1 MSTRVSGP
9 RIPSILSKTLAL
21 FCLLGLAGC
30 SGDAAPAAQT
40 AATRLTYP
48 QSKRV
53 DHVDD
58 YHGEKIADPYRWL
71 EQLDSPET
79 QAWIEAQNKVT
90 LPYLAKIPQRAR
102 YKERLT
108 QLWNY
113 ERFGMPVKRGDRYFY
128 TRNDGLQNQ
137 SVLYVADSLD
147 GAPRV
152 LLDPATL
159 LADGTAALAAWIP
172 SEDGKLIAY
181 GIQEAG
187 SDWEQWK
194 VREVA
199 TGKDSEEQLK
209 GVKWAAVAWAKDGSG
224 LYYSRYDG
232 GVNFFS
238 KLFFHKLGT
247 PQSEDRLIYENRDIK
262 EWTFIPE
269 VSEDGRYL
277 IIFIWKGSDGTNQL
291 YYKDLQKPESKAVE
305 LIEGFDAAYSFVGND
320 GGRFW
325 LQTDSGA
332 PMGRV
337 IEVDIARPERSNW
350 KTVIPQ
356 ASEAL
361 QTSVIGAAG
370 GPGVSLVG
378 DRFIASYLKDAS
390 SWIRTFDLTG
400 KPVGDVALPG
410 LGSAGGFH
418 GKRASTETFYTYLSF
433 VQPPTIY
440 RYDVRTGKSSVFKQP
455 QLKFNAADFETHRV
469 FVTSK
474 DGTRV
479 PMFVTHRKGMKL
491 DGSHPA
497 ILYGYGGFRISLTP
511 RFSAETVA
519 FLEQGGVYAQPSLRG
534 GFEYGEAWHQG
545 GMFERKQ
552 NVFDDFIASAEWLIA
567 NKYTQASKLAIRGG
581 SNGGLLV
588 GAVMT
593 QRPELFGAALPAV
606 GVLDML
612 RFQHFSINWTLA
624 AEYGSSDEP
633 GQFRYLRAYS
643 PLHNLKPGTK
653 YPPTLIT
660 AGDHDDRLP
669 PIHSYKFA
677 ATLQH
682 DQAGD
687 APVLIRIDTRTGHGS
702 GRPVAKE
709 IDLAA
714 DSLAFIHQS
723 LGMN

>member
-1 MSTRVSGP
+1 MNMKGSNSGS
-9 RIPSILSKTLAL
+9 SILSKILLPVLL
-21 FCLLGLAGC
+21 FSLTGC
-30 SGDAAPAAQT
+30 GSGAAPTAQT
-40 AATRLTYP
+40 AAAKLTYP

-53 DHVDD
+53 DQVDD
-58 YHGEKIADPYRWL
+58 YFGEKVADPYRWL

-79 QAWIEAQNKVT
+79 KAWIEAQNKVSF
-90 LPYLAKIPQRAR
+90 PYLEKIPQRAA

-113 ERFGMPVKRGDRYFY
+113 ERFGMPVKGGSRYFY

-152 LLDPATL
+152 LLDPVTL

-194 VREVA
+194 VRDVT
-199 TGKDSEEQLK
+199 TGKDSEDQLK

-232 GVNFFS
+232 GVNFYS

-247 PQSEDRLIYENRDIK
+247 PQSEDKLIYENRDIK

-269 VSEDGRYL
+269 LSEDGRYL

-291 YYKDLQKPESKAVE
+291 YYKDLRKPDAKVVE
-305 LIEGFDAAYSFVGND
+305 LIKGFDAAYNFVGND

-325 LQTDSGA
+325 IRTDAGA

-337 IEVDIARPERSNW
+337 VAVDLAQPERAKWQN
-350 KTVIPQ
+350 VIPE

-361 QTSVIGAAG
+361 QS
-370 GPGVSLVG
+370 VSLVG
-378 DRFIASYLKDAS
+378 DRFFASYLKDAS
-390 SWIRTFDLTG
+390 SQIQAFDLQG
-400 KPVGDVALPG
+400 KALREVELPG
-410 LGSAGGFH
+410 LGSAGGFN
-418 GKRASTETFYTYLSF
+418 GKRADTETFYAFLSF
-433 VQPPTIY
+433 IQPPTIY
-440 RYDVRTGKSSVFKQP
+440 RYDVRSGESSVFKQP
-455 QLKFNAADFETHRV
+455 KLTFKADDFETQRV

-474 DGTRV
+474 DGTRL
-479 PMFVTHRKGMKL
+479 PMFVTHRRGMKL
-491 DGSHPA
+491 DGNNPT
-497 ILYGYGGFRISLTP
+497 IMYGYGAFRLSLTP
-511 RFSAETVA
+511 RFSPETIAV
-519 FLEQGGVYAQPSLRG
+519 LEQGGVYAQPSLRG
-534 GFEYGEAWHQG
+534 GFEYGEAWHQAA
-545 GMFERKQ
+545 MFERKQ
-552 NVFDDFIASAEWLIA
+552 NVFDDFIAAAEWLIA
-567 NKYTQASKLAIRGG
+567 NKYTQPSKLAIRGG

-588 GAVMT
+588 GAVLT

-606 GVLDML
+606 GVMDML

-624 AEYGSSDEP
+624 AEYGSSDTAE
-633 GQFRYLRAYS
+633 GFKYLRAYS

-677 ATLQH
+677 ATMQH

-687 APVLIRIDTRTGHGS
+687 APVLIRIDTRTGHGM
-702 GRPVAKE
+702 GRPIAKE

-714 DSLAFIHQS
+714 DSLAFIHKS

>member
-1 MSTRVSGP
+1 MQTRRAVS
-9 RIPSILSKTLAL
+9 SAL
-21 FCLLGLAGC
+21 CAVYLLGLAACGN
-30 SGDAAPAAQT
+30 SAPPAQPAA
-40 AATRLTYP
+40 AKLTYP

-53 DHVDD
+53 DQVDD

-79 QAWIEAQNKVT
+79 KAWIEAQNKVT
-90 LPYLAKIPQRAR
+90 FAYLEKIPQRAA

-113 ERFGMPVKRGDRYFY
+113 ERFGMPVKGGSRYFY

-147 GAPRV
+147 GTPRV

-159 LADGTAALAAWIP
+159 LADGTAALAAWLP
-172 SEDGKLIAY
+172 SDDGKLIAY

-194 VREVA
+194 VRDVS
-199 TGKDSEEQLK
+199 TGTDSTEQLK

-247 PQSEDRLIYENRDIK
+247 PQSDDTLIYENRDIK

-277 IIFIWKGSDGTNQL
+277 IIFIWKGSDGTNQI
-291 YYKDLQKPESKAVE
+291 YYKDLQKPKAPVVE
-305 LIEGFDAAYSFVGND
+305 LIKGFDAAYNFVGND

-325 LQTDSGA
+325 FRTDGGA

-337 IEVDIARPERSNW
+337 VEVDTARPDRANW
-350 KTVIPQ
+350 KNVIPE

-361 QTSVIGAAG
+361 QNA
-370 GPGVSLVG
+370 SLVG
-378 DRFIASYLKDAS
+378 DRFFASYLKDAAS
-390 SWIRTFDLTG
+390 QIRVFDRSG
-400 KPVGDVALPG
+400 KSVQEVALPG
-410 LGSAGGFH
+410 LGSAGGFN
-418 GKRASTETFYTYLSF
+418 GRRADTETFYTYLSF

-440 RYDVRTGKSSVFKQP
+440 RYDVRSGASTVFRQP
-455 QLKFNAADFETHRV
+455 QLKFKADDFETQRV

-474 DGTRV
+474 DGTKL
-479 PMFVTHRKGMKL
+479 PMFVTHRRGMKL
-491 DGSHPA
+491 DGNNPT
-497 ILYGYGGFRISLTP
+497 IMYGYGAFRISLTP
-511 RFSAETVA
+511 RFSPETVA

-545 GMFERKQ
+545 AMFERKQ

-567 NKYTQASKLAIRGG
+567 NKYTQPAKLAIRGG

-606 GVLDML
+606 GVMDML
-612 RFQHFSINWTLA
+612 RFQRFSINWTLA
-624 AEYGSSDEP
+624 AEYGSSDNPE
-633 GQFRYLRAYS
+633 QFRYLRAYS
-643 PLHNLKPGTK
+643 PLHNLRPGTK

-687 APVLIRIDTRTGHGS
+687 APVLIRIDTRTGHGM
-702 GRPVAKE
+702 GRPVTKE

-714 DSLAFIHQS
+714 DSLAFIHRS

>member
-1 MSTRVSGP
+1 MVDRMNGMNRMKSMNRTISGS
-9 RIPSILSKTLAL
+9 RILYILSKFLVPIS
-21 FCLLGLAGC
+21 LLGLAGC
-30 SGDAAPAAQT
+30 SGDAAPT
-40 AATRLTYP
+40 AAAKLQYP
-48 QSKRV
+48 ESRRV
-53 DHVDD
+53 DQVDD
-58 YHGEKIADPYRWL
+58 YFGEKIADPYRWL
-71 EQLDSPET
+71 EQLDSPQT
-79 QAWIEAQNKVT
+79 RAWIEAQNKVT
-90 LPYLAKIPQRAR
+90 LPYLEKIPQRAK

-113 ERFGMPVKRGDRYFY
+113 ERFGMPVKGGDRYFY

-152 LLDPATL
+152 LLDPTTL

-194 VREVA
+194 VRDVA

-209 GVKWAAVAWAKDGSG
+209 GVKWAAVAWAKNGSG

-232 GVNFFS
+232 GVNFYS
-238 KLFFHKLGT
+238 KLFFHKLGA
-247 PQSEDRLIYENRDIK
+247 PQSDDELIYENRDIK

-269 VSEDGRYL
+269 LSQDGRYL
-277 IIFIWKGSDGTNQL
+277 IIVIWKGSDGTNQL
-291 YYKDLQKPESKAVE
+291 YYKDLQQPSAPVVE
-305 LIEGFDAAYSFVGND
+305 LIKGFDAAYNFVGND

-325 LQTDSGA
+325 IRTDAGA

-337 IEVDIARPERSNW
+337 VEVDTAHPDRVKW
-350 KTVIPQ
+350 KDVIPQ

-361 QTSVIGAAG
+361 QSA
-370 GPGVSLVG
+370 SLVG
-378 DRFIASYLKDAS
+378 DRFFASYLQDAS
-390 SWIRTFDLTG
+390 SQIRVFDLKG
-400 KPVGDVALPG
+400 APVREVKLPG
-410 LGSAGGFH
+410 LGSAGGFN
-418 GKRASTETFYTYLSF
+418 GKRTDTETFYTYLSF

-440 RYDVRTGKSSVFKQP
+440 RYDVRAGDSSVFKQP
-455 QLKFNAADFETHRV
+455 RLTFNAADFETERV

-491 DGSHPA
+491 DGDNPT
-497 ILYGYGGFRISLTP
+497 ILYGYGAFRISLTP
-511 RFSAETVA
+511 RFSPETVA

-534 GFEYGEAWHQG
+534 GFEYGEAWHQA

-552 NVFDDFIASAEWLIA
+552 NVFDDFIAAAEWLIA
-567 NKYTQASKLAIRGG
+567 NKYTQSSKLAIRGG

-588 GAVMT
+588 GAVLT

-606 GVLDML
+606 GVMDML
-612 RFQHFSINWTLA
+612 RFQRFSINWTLA
-624 AEYGSSDEP
+624 AEYGSSDQP
-633 GQFRYLRAYS
+633 DQFKYLRAYS

-677 ATLQH
+677 ATMQH

-687 APVLIRIDTRTGHGS
+687 APVLIRIDTRTGHGM
-702 GRPVAKE
+702 GRPVTKE

-714 DSLAFIHQS
+714 DSLAFIHHA

>member
-1 MSTRVSGP
+1 MNRMKGMKRMNRRVSASF
-9 RIPSILSKTLAL
+9 IPSILSKFLSPIL
-21 FCLLGLAGC
+21 LLGLAACG
-30 SGDAAPAAQT
+30 GNAAPTAQT
-40 AATRLTYP
+40 AAAKLTYP
-48 QSKRV
+48 ESKRV
-53 DHVDD
+53 DQVDD
-58 YHGEKIADPYRWL
+58 YHGEKVADPYRWL

-79 QAWIEAQNKVT
+79 KAWIEAQNKVT
-90 LPYLAKIPQRAR
+90 FAYLQKIPQRAA

-113 ERFGMPVKRGDRYFY
+113 ERFGMPVKGGARYFY

-194 VREVA
+194 VRDVT
-199 TGKDSEEQLK
+199 TGNDLSEQLK

-269 VSEDGRYL
+269 VSQDGRYL
-277 IIFIWKGSDGTNQL
+277 IIFIWKGSDGTNQI
-291 YYKDLQKPESKAVE
+291 YYKDLQKPDAPVVE
-305 LIEGFDAAYSFVGND
+305 LIKGFDAAYSFVGND
-320 GGRFW
+320 RGRFW
-325 LQTDSGA
+325 IRTEAGA
-332 PMGRV
+332 PLGRV
-337 IEVDIARPERSNW
+337 VEVDTAQPERSKW
-350 KTVIPQ
+350 KTVIPE
-356 ASEAL
+356 AGEAL
-361 QTSVIGAAG
+361 QD
-370 GPGVSLVG
+370 VSLVG
-378 DRFIASYLKDAS
+378 DRFFASYLKDAS
-390 SWIRTFDLTG
+390 SQIRVFDLKG
-400 KPVGDVALPG
+400 APVREVALPG
-410 LGSAGGFH
+410 LGSAGGFN
-418 GKRASTETFYTYLSF
+418 GQRADTETFYAFLSF
-433 VQPPTIY
+433 IQPPTIY
-440 RYDVRTGKSSVFKQP
+440 RYDVRSGASTVFKQP
-455 QLKFNAADFETHRV
+455 QLKFNAADFETRRV

-474 DGTRV
+474 DGTKV
-479 PMFVTHRKGMKL
+479 PMFVTHRRGMKL
-491 DGSHPA
+491 DGNNPT
-497 ILYGYGGFRISLTP
+497 IMYGYGAFRISLTP
-511 RFSAETVA
+511 RFSPETVA

-545 GMFERKQ
+545 GMFDRKQ

-567 NKYTQASKLAIRGG
+567 NKYTQPSKLAIRGG

-606 GVLDML
+606 GVMDML

-624 AEYGSSDEP
+624 AEYGSSDKP
-633 GQFRYLRAYS
+633 DQFRYLRAYS

-677 ATLQH
+677 ATIQH

-687 APVLIRIDTRTGHGS
+687 APVLIRIDTRTGHGM
-702 GRPVAKE
+702 GRPIAKE

-714 DSLAFIHQS
+714 DSLAFIHHS

>member
-1 MSTRVSGP
+1 MNRMKGMKRMNRRVSASF
-9 RIPSILSKTLAL
+9 IPSILSKFLSPIL
-21 FCLLGLAGC
+21 LLGLAACG
-30 SGDAAPAAQT
+30 GNAAPTAQT
-40 AATRLTYP
+40 AAAKLTYP
-48 QSKRV
+48 ESKRV
-53 DHVDD
+53 DQVDD
-58 YHGEKIADPYRWL
+58 YHGEKVADPYRWL

-79 QAWIEAQNKVT
+79 KAWIEAQNKVT
-90 LPYLAKIPQRAR
+90 FAYLQKIPQRAA

-113 ERFGMPVKRGDRYFY
+113 ERFGMPVKGGARYFY

-194 VREVA
+194 VRDVT
-199 TGKDSEEQLK
+199 TGNDLSEQLK

-269 VSEDGRYL
+269 VSQDGRYL
-277 IIFIWKGSDGTNQL
+277 IIFIWKGSDGTNQI
-291 YYKDLQKPESKAVE
+291 YYKDLQKPDAPVVE
-305 LIEGFDAAYSFVGND
+305 LIKGFDAAYSFVGND
-320 GGRFW
+320 RGRFW
-325 LQTDSGA
+325 IRTEAGA
-332 PMGRV
+332 PLGRV
-337 IEVDIARPERSNW
+337 VEVDTAQPERSKW
-350 KTVIPQ
+350 KTVIPE
-356 ASEAL
+356 AGEAL
-361 QTSVIGAAG
+361 QD
-370 GPGVSLVG
+370 VSLVG
-378 DRFIASYLKDAS
+378 DRFFASYLKDAS
-390 SWIRTFDLTG
+390 SQIRVFDLKG
-400 KPVGDVALPG
+400 APVREVALPG
-410 LGSAGGFH
+410 LGSAGGFN
-418 GKRASTETFYTYLSF
+418 GQRADTETFYAFLSF
-433 VQPPTIY
+433 IQPPTIY
-440 RYDVRTGKSSVFKQP
+440 RYDVRSGASTVFKQP
-455 QLKFNAADFETHRV
+455 QLKFNAADFETRRV

-474 DGTRV
+474 DGTKV
-479 PMFVTHRKGMKL
+479 PMFVTHRRGMKL
-491 DGSHPA
+491 DGNNPT
-497 ILYGYGGFRISLTP
+497 IMYGYGAFRISLTP
-511 RFSAETVA
+511 RFSPETVA

-545 GMFERKQ
+545 GMFDRKQ

-567 NKYTQASKLAIRGG
+567 NKYTQPSKLAIRGG

-606 GVLDML
+606 GVMDML

-624 AEYGSSDEP
+624 AEYGSSDKP
-633 GQFRYLRAYS
+633 DQFRYLRAYS

-677 ATLQH
+677 ATIQH

-687 APVLIRIDTRTGHGS
+687 APVLIRIDTRTGHGM
-702 GRPVAKE
+702 GRPIAKE

>member
-1 MSTRVSGP
+1 MKRMNRRVSASF
-9 RIPSILSKTLAL
+9 IPSILSKFLSPIL
-21 FCLLGLAGC
+21 LLGLAACG
-30 SGDAAPAAQT
+30 GNAAPTAQT
-40 AATRLTYP
+40 AAAKLTYP
-48 QSKRV
+48 ESKRV
-53 DHVDD
+53 DQVDD
-58 YHGEKIADPYRWL
+58 YHGEKVADPYRWL

-79 QAWIEAQNKVT
+79 KAWIEAQNKVT
-90 LPYLAKIPQRAR
+90 FAYLQKIPQRAA

-113 ERFGMPVKRGDRYFY
+113 ERFGMPVKGGARYFY

-194 VREVA
+194 VRDVT
-199 TGKDSEEQLK
+199 TGNDHSEQLK

-269 VSEDGRYL
+269 VSQDGRYL
-277 IIFIWKGSDGTNQL
+277 IIFIWKGSDGTNQI
-291 YYKDLQKPESKAVE
+291 YYKDLQKPDAPVVE
-305 LIEGFDAAYSFVGND
+305 LIKGFDAAYSFVGND
-320 GGRFW
+320 RGRFW
-325 LQTDSGA
+325 IRTEAGA
-332 PMGRV
+332 PLGRV
-337 IEVDIARPERSNW
+337 VEVDTAQPERSKW
-350 KTVIPQ
+350 ETVIPE
-356 ASEAL
+356 AGEAL
-361 QTSVIGAAG
+361 QD
-370 GPGVSLVG
+370 VSLVG
-378 DRFIASYLKDAS
+378 DRFFASYLKDAS
-390 SWIRTFDLTG
+390 SQIRVFDLKG
-400 KPVGDVALPG
+400 APVREVALPG
-410 LGSAGGFH
+410 LGSAGGFN
-418 GKRASTETFYTYLSF
+418 GQRADTETFYAFLSF
-433 VQPPTIY
+433 IQPPTIY
-440 RYDVRTGKSSVFKQP
+440 RYDVRSGASTVFKQP
-455 QLKFNAADFETHRV
+455 QLKFNAADFETRRV

-474 DGTRV
+474 DGTKV
-479 PMFVTHRKGMKL
+479 PMFVTHRRGMKL
-491 DGSHPA
+491 DGNNPT
-497 ILYGYGGFRISLTP
+497 IMYGYGAFRISLTP
-511 RFSAETVA
+511 RFSPETVA

-545 GMFERKQ
+545 GMFDRKQ

-567 NKYTQASKLAIRGG
+567 NKYTQPSKLAIRGG

-606 GVLDML
+606 GVMDML

-624 AEYGSSDEP
+624 AEYGSSDKP
-633 GQFRYLRAYS
+633 DQFRYLRAYS

-677 ATLQH
+677 ATIQH

-687 APVLIRIDTRTGHGS
+687 APVLIRIDTRTGHGM
-702 GRPVAKE
+702 GRPIAKE

>member
-1 MSTRVSGP
+1 MY
-9 RIPSILSKTLAL
+9 
-21 FCLLGLAGC
+21 LLGLAACG
-30 SGDAAPAAQT
+30 GGAPPTEQAVA
-40 AATRLTYP
+40 RLTYP
-48 QSKRV
+48 ESKRV
-53 DHVDD
+53 DQVDD
-58 YHGEKIADPYRWL
+58 YHGEKVADPYRWL

-79 QAWIEAQNKVT
+79 KAWIEAQNKVSFG
-90 LPYLAKIPQRAR
+90 YLEQIPQRAA
-102 YKERLT
+102 YKDRLT

-113 ERFGMPVKRGDRYFY
+113 ERFGMPVKGGSRYFY

-147 GAPRV
+147 GERRV

-172 SEDGKLIAY
+172 SEDGKLLAY

-194 VREVA
+194 VRDVA
-199 TGKDSEEQLK
+199 TGNDLSEQLK
-209 GVKWAAVAWAKDGSG
+209 GVKWAAVAWARDGSG

-247 PQSEDRLIYENRDIK
+247 PQSDDQLIYENRDIK
-262 EWTFIPE
+262 EWTFVPE

-277 IIFIWKGSDGTNQL
+277 IIFIWKGSDGTNQI
-291 YYKDLQKPESKAVE
+291 YYKDLQQPNAKVVE
-305 LIEGFDAAYSFVGND
+305 LIKGFDAAYNFVGND
-320 GGRFW
+320 HGRFW
-325 LQTDSGA
+325 FRTDAGA

-337 IEVDIARPERSNW
+337 VEVDIAQPDRAKWQN
-350 KTVIPQ
+350 VI
-356 ASEAL
+356 AEGSDAL
-361 QTSVIGAAG
+361 QGA
-370 GPGVSLVG
+370 SLVG
-378 DRFIASYLKDAS
+378 DRLFASYLKDAS
-390 SWIRTFDLTG
+390 SQIRVFDLKG
-400 KPVGDVALPG
+400 APVREVALPG
-410 LGSAGGFH
+410 LGSAGGFN
-418 GKRASTETFYTYLSF
+418 GRRADTETFYAFLSF
-433 VQPPTIY
+433 IQPPTIY
-440 RYDVRTGKSSVFKQP
+440 RYDVRSGESTVFKQP
-455 QLKFNAADFETHRV
+455 QLKFTAADFETQRV

-474 DGTRV
+474 DGTRL
-479 PMFVTHRKGMKL
+479 PMFVTHRRGMKL
-491 DGSHPA
+491 DGNNPT
-497 ILYGYGGFRISLTP
+497 IMYGYGAFRISLTP
-511 RFSAETVA
+511 RFSPETVA

-567 NKYTQASKLAIRGG
+567 NKYTQPSKLAIRGG

-588 GAVMT
+588 GAVLT

-606 GVLDML
+606 GVMDML
-612 RFQHFSINWTLA
+612 RFQHFSINWTLT
-624 AEYGSSDEP
+624 AEYGSSDNPE
-633 GQFRYLRAYS
+633 QFRYLRAYS
-643 PLHNLKPGTK
+643 PLHNIRPGTK

-677 ATLQH
+677 ATMQH

-687 APVLIRIDTRTGHGS
+687 APVLIRIDTRTGHGM
-702 GRPVAKE
+702 GRPVTKE

-714 DSLAFIHQS
+714 DSLAFIHQA

>member
-1 MSTRVSGP
+1 MKRMNRRVSASF
-9 RIPSILSKTLAL
+9 IPSILSKFLSPIL
-21 FCLLGLAGC
+21 LLGLAACG
-30 SGDAAPAAQT
+30 GNAAPTAQT
-40 AATRLTYP
+40 AAAKLTYP
-48 QSKRV
+48 ESKRV
-53 DHVDD
+53 DQVDD
-58 YHGEKIADPYRWL
+58 YHGEKVADPYRWL

-79 QAWIEAQNKVT
+79 KAWIEAQNKVT
-90 LPYLAKIPQRAR
+90 FAYLQKIPQRAA

-113 ERFGMPVKRGDRYFY
+113 ERFGMPVKGGARYFY

-194 VREVA
+194 VRDVT
-199 TGKDSEEQLK
+199 TGNDHSEQLK

-269 VSEDGRYL
+269 VSQDGRYL
-277 IIFIWKGSDGTNQL
+277 IIFIWKGSDGTNQI
-291 YYKDLQKPESKAVE
+291 YYKDLQKPDAPVVE
-305 LIEGFDAAYSFVGND
+305 LIKGFDAAYSFVGND
-320 GGRFW
+320 RGRFW
-325 LQTDSGA
+325 IRTEAGA
-332 PMGRV
+332 PLGRV
-337 IEVDIARPERSNW
+337 VEVDTAQPERSKW
-350 KTVIPQ
+350 KMVIPE
-356 ASEAL
+356 AGEAL
-361 QTSVIGAAG
+361 QD
-370 GPGVSLVG
+370 VSLVG
-378 DRFIASYLKDAS
+378 DRFFASYLKDAS
-390 SWIRTFDLTG
+390 SQIRVFDLKG
-400 KPVGDVALPG
+400 APVREVALPG
-410 LGSAGGFH
+410 LGSAGGFN
-418 GKRASTETFYTYLSF
+418 GQRADTETFYAFLSF
-433 VQPPTIY
+433 IQPPTIY
-440 RYDVRTGKSSVFKQP
+440 RYDVRSGASTVFKQP
-455 QLKFNAADFETHRV
+455 QLKFNAADFETRRV

-474 DGTRV
+474 DGTKV
-479 PMFVTHRKGMKL
+479 PMFVTHRRGMKL
-491 DGSHPA
+491 DGNNPT
-497 ILYGYGGFRISLTP
+497 IMYGYGAFRISLTP
-511 RFSAETVA
+511 RFSPETVA

-545 GMFERKQ
+545 GMFDRKQ

-567 NKYTQASKLAIRGG
+567 NKYTQPSKLAIRGG

-606 GVLDML
+606 GVMDML

-624 AEYGSSDEP
+624 AEYGSSDKP
-633 GQFRYLRAYS
+633 DQFRYLRAYS

-677 ATLQH
+677 ATIQH

-687 APVLIRIDTRTGHGS
+687 APVLIRIDTRTGHGM
-702 GRPVAKE
+702 GRPIAKE

>member
-1 MSTRVSGP
+1 MRQVIAST
-9 RIPSILSKTLAL
+9 LSAMY
-21 FCLLGLAGC
+21 LLGLTACG
-30 SGDAAPAAQT
+30 GDAAPVEKTT
-40 AATRLTYP
+40 ARLTYP
-48 QSKRV
+48 ESKRG
-53 DHVDD
+53 DQVDD
-58 YHGEKIADPYRWL
+58 YFGEKIADPYRWL
-71 EQLDSPET
+71 EQLDSPQT
-79 QAWIEAQNKVT
+79 KAWIEAQNKVT
-90 LPYLAKIPQRAR
+90 FPYLEKIPQRAA

-113 ERFGMPVKRGDRYFY
+113 ERFGMPVKGGERYFY

-172 SEDGKLIAY
+172 SEDGKRIAY

-194 VREVA
+194 VRDVA
-199 TGKDSEEQLK
+199 TGKDGEEQLK

-232 GVNFFS
+232 GVNFYS
-238 KLFFHKLGT
+238 KLFFHELGT
-247 PQSEDRLIYENRDIK
+247 PQSEDKLIYENRDIK

-269 VSEDGRYL
+269 VSQDGRYL

-291 YYKDLQKPESKAVE
+291 YYKDLRKPNAPVIE
-305 LIEGFDAAYSFVGND
+305 LIKGFDAAYNFIGND
-320 GGRFW
+320 SGRFW
-325 LQTDSGA
+325 IRTDAGA

-337 IEVDIARPERSNW
+337 VEVDLAQPDRAKW
-350 KTVIPQ
+350 KDVIPQ

-361 QTSVIGAAG
+361 QDA
-370 GPGVSLVG
+370 SLVG
-378 DRFIASYLKDAS
+378 DRFFASYLQDAS
-390 SWIRTFDLTG
+390 SQIRVFDLKG
-400 KPVGDVALPG
+400 APVREVILPG
-410 LGSAGGFH
+410 LGSAGGFN
-418 GKRASTETFYTYLSF
+418 GRRSDTETFYAFVSF
-433 VQPPTIY
+433 TQPATIY
-440 RYDVRTGKSSVFKQP
+440 RYDVRSGNSNVFKQP
-455 QLKFNAADFETHRV
+455 QLKFQADDFETQRV

-474 DGTRV
+474 DGTRL

-491 DGSHPA
+491 DGNNPT
-497 ILYGYGGFRISLTP
+497 ILYGYGAFRISLTP
-511 RFSAETVA
+511 RFSPETVA

-545 GMFERKQ
+545 GMFEHKQ

-567 NKYTQASKLAIRGG
+567 HQYTQPSKLAIRGG

-588 GAVMT
+588 GAVLT

-606 GVLDML
+606 GVMDML

-624 AEYGSSDEP
+624 AEYGSSDKP
-633 GQFRYLRAYS
+633 DQFRYIRAYS
-643 PLHNLKPGTK
+643 PLHNLKPGTR

-677 ATLQH
+677 ATMQH

-687 APVLIRIDTRTGHGS
+687 APVLIRIDTRTGHGM
-702 GRPVAKE
+702 GRPVTKE
-709 IDLAA
+709 IELAA

>member
-1 MSTRVSGP
+1 MKRMNRRVSASF
-9 RIPSILSKTLAL
+9 IPSILSKFLSPIL
-21 FCLLGLAGC
+21 LLGLAACG
-30 SGDAAPAAQT
+30 GNAAPTAQT
-40 AATRLTYP
+40 AAAKLTYP
-48 QSKRV
+48 ESKRV
-53 DHVDD
+53 DQVDD
-58 YHGEKIADPYRWL
+58 YHGEKVADPYRWL

-79 QAWIEAQNKVT
+79 KAWIEAQNKVT
-90 LPYLAKIPQRAR
+90 FAYLEKIPQRAA

-113 ERFGMPVKRGDRYFY
+113 ERFGMPVKGGARYFY

-194 VREVA
+194 VRDVT
-199 TGKDSEEQLK
+199 TGNDHSEQLK

-269 VSEDGRYL
+269 VSQDGRYL
-277 IIFIWKGSDGTNQL
+277 IIFIWKGSDGTNQI
-291 YYKDLQKPESKAVE
+291 YYKDLQKPDAPVVE
-305 LIEGFDAAYSFVGND
+305 LIKGFDAAYSFVGND
-320 GGRFW
+320 RGRFW
-325 LQTDSGA
+325 IRTEAGA
-332 PMGRV
+332 PLGRV
-337 IEVDIARPERSNW
+337 VEVDTAQPERSKW
-350 KTVIPQ
+350 KMVIPE
-356 ASEAL
+356 AGEAL
-361 QTSVIGAAG
+361 QD
-370 GPGVSLVG
+370 VSLVG
-378 DRFIASYLKDAS
+378 DRFFASYLKDAS
-390 SWIRTFDLTG
+390 SQIRVFDLKG
-400 KPVGDVALPG
+400 APVREVALPG
-410 LGSAGGFH
+410 LGSAGGFN
-418 GKRASTETFYTYLSF
+418 GQRADTETFYAFLSF
-433 VQPPTIY
+433 IQPPTIY
-440 RYDVRTGKSSVFKQP
+440 RYDVRSGASTVFKQP
-455 QLKFNAADFETHRV
+455 QLKFNAADFETRRV

-474 DGTRV
+474 DGTKV
-479 PMFVTHRKGMKL
+479 PMFVTHRRGMKL
-491 DGSHPA
+491 DGNNPT
-497 ILYGYGGFRISLTP
+497 IMYGYGAFRISLTP
-511 RFSAETVA
+511 RFSPETVA

-545 GMFERKQ
+545 GMFDRKQ

-567 NKYTQASKLAIRGG
+567 NKYTQPSKLAIRGG

-606 GVLDML
+606 GVMDML

-624 AEYGSSDEP
+624 AEYGSSDKP
-633 GQFRYLRAYS
+633 DQFRYLRAYS

-677 ATLQH
+677 ATIQH

-687 APVLIRIDTRTGHGS
+687 APVLIRIDTRTGHGM
-702 GRPVAKE
+702 GRPIAKE

>member
-1 MSTRVSGP
+1 
-9 RIPSILSKTLAL
+9 
-21 FCLLGLAGC
+21 
-30 SGDAAPAAQT
+30 
-40 AATRLTYP
+40 
-48 QSKRV
+48 
-53 DHVDD
+53 
-58 YHGEKIADPYRWL
+58 
-71 EQLDSPET
+71 
-79 QAWIEAQNKVT
+79 
-90 LPYLAKIPQRAR
+90 
-102 YKERLT
+102 
-108 QLWNY
+108 
-113 ERFGMPVKRGDRYFY
+113 MPVKGGDRYFY

-137 SVLYVADSLD
+137 SVLYVADSLA

-172 SEDGKLIAY
+172 SEDGKLLAY

-194 VREVA
+194 VRDVT
-199 TGKDSEEQLK
+199 TGGDLAEQLK
-209 GVKWAAVAWAKDGSG
+209 GIKWAAVAWAKDGSG
-224 LYYSRYDG
+224 FYYSRYDG

-247 PQSEDRLIYENRDIK
+247 PQSEDSLIYENRDIK

-269 VSEDGRYL
+269 VSQDGRYL
-277 IIFIWKGSDGTNQL
+277 IIFIWKGSDGTNQI
-291 YYKDLQKPESKAVE
+291 YYKDLQKPNAPVVE
-305 LIEGFDAAYSFVGND
+305 LIKGFDAAYSFVGNER
-320 GGRFW
+320 GRFW
-325 LQTDSGA
+325 IRTEAGA
-332 PMGRV
+332 PLGRV
-337 IEVDIARPERSNW
+337 VEVDTARPDRSQW
-350 KTVIPQ
+350 KTVIP
-356 ASEAL
+356 EGGDAL
-361 QTSVIGAAG
+361 QD
-370 GPGVSLVG
+370 VSLVG
-378 DRFIASYLKDAS
+378 DRFFASYLKDAS
-390 SWIRTFDLTG
+390 SQIRVFDLKG
-400 KPVGDVALPG
+400 VPVREVALPG
-410 LGSAGGFH
+410 LGSAGGFN
-418 GKRASTETFYTYLSF
+418 GQRGDAETFYAFLSF
-433 VQPPTIY
+433 IQPPTIY
-440 RYDVRTGKSSVFKQP
+440 RYDVRSGESTVFKQP
-455 QLKFNAADFETHRV
+455 QLKFNAADFETQRV

-474 DGTRV
+474 DGTKV
-479 PMFVTHRKGMKL
+479 PMFVTHRRGMKL
-491 DGSHPA
+491 DGNNPT
-497 ILYGYGGFRISLTP
+497 IMYGYGAFRISLTP
-511 RFSAETVA
+511 RFSPETVA

-567 NKYTQASKLAIRGG
+567 NKYTQPSKLAIRGG

-606 GVLDML
+606 GVMDML
-612 RFQHFSINWTLA
+612 RFQNFSINWTLA
-624 AEYGSSDEP
+624 AEYGSSDKP
-633 GQFRYLRAYS
+633 DQFRYLRAYS

-677 ATLQH
+677 ATIQH

-687 APVLIRIDTRTGHGS
+687 APVLIRIDTRTGHGM
-702 GRPVAKE
+702 GRPIGKE

-714 DSLAFIHQS
+714 DSLAFIHKS

>member
-1 MSTRVSGP
+1 MNRMKGMKRMNRRVSASF
-9 RIPSILSKTLAL
+9 IPSILSKFLSPIL
-21 FCLLGLAGC
+21 LLGLAACG
-30 SGDAAPAAQT
+30 GNAAPTAQT
-40 AATRLTYP
+40 AAAKLTYP
-48 QSKRV
+48 ESKRV
-53 DHVDD
+53 DQVDD
-58 YHGEKIADPYRWL
+58 YHGEKVADPYRWL

-79 QAWIEAQNKVT
+79 KAWIEAQNKVT
-90 LPYLAKIPQRAR
+90 FAYLQKIPQRAA

-113 ERFGMPVKRGDRYFY
+113 ERFGMPVKGGARYFY

-194 VREVA
+194 VRDVT
-199 TGKDSEEQLK
+199 TGNDLSEQLK

-269 VSEDGRYL
+269 VSQDGRYL
-277 IIFIWKGSDGTNQL
+277 IIFIWKGSDGTNQI
-291 YYKDLQKPESKAVE
+291 YYKDLQKPDAPVVE
-305 LIEGFDAAYSFVGND
+305 LIKGFDAAYSFVGND
-320 GGRFW
+320 RGRFW
-325 LQTDSGA
+325 IRTEAGA
-332 PMGRV
+332 PLGRV
-337 IEVDIARPERSNW
+337 VEVDTAQPERSKW
-350 KTVIPQ
+350 KMVIPE
-356 ASEAL
+356 AGEAL
-361 QTSVIGAAG
+361 QD
-370 GPGVSLVG
+370 VSLVG
-378 DRFIASYLKDAS
+378 DRFFASYLKDAS
-390 SWIRTFDLTG
+390 SQIRVFDLKG
-400 KPVGDVALPG
+400 APVREVALPG
-410 LGSAGGFH
+410 LGSAGGFN
-418 GKRASTETFYTYLSF
+418 GQRADTETFYAFLSF
-433 VQPPTIY
+433 IEPPTIY
-440 RYDVRTGKSSVFKQP
+440 RYDVRSGASTVFKQP
-455 QLKFNAADFETHRV
+455 QLKFNAADFETRRV

-474 DGTRV
+474 DGTKV
-479 PMFVTHRKGMKL
+479 PMFVTHRRGMKL
-491 DGSHPA
+491 DGNNPT
-497 ILYGYGGFRISLTP
+497 IMYGYGAFRISLTP
-511 RFSAETVA
+511 RFSPETVA

-545 GMFERKQ
+545 GMFDRKQ

-567 NKYTQASKLAIRGG
+567 NKYTQPSKLAIRGG

-606 GVLDML
+606 GVMDML

-624 AEYGSSDEP
+624 AEYGSSDKPE
-633 GQFRYLRAYS
+633 QFRYLRAYS

-677 ATLQH
+677 ATIQH

-687 APVLIRIDTRTGHGS
+687 APVLIRIDTRTGHGM
-702 GRPVAKE
+702 GRPIAKE

-714 DSLAFIHQS
+714 DSLAFIHHS

>member
-1 MSTRVSGP
+1 MKSMNTRISGSGL
-9 RIPSILSKTLAL
+9 PSILFILSIFLSA
-21 FCLLGLAGC
+21 FFLLGLAGC
-30 SGDAAPAAQT
+30 SGDAAPLAQT
-40 AATRLTYP
+40 AAAKLTYP

-53 DHVDD
+53 DQIDD
-58 YHGEKIADPYRWL
+58 YFGEKVADPYRWL

-79 QAWIEAQNKVT
+79 KAWIEAQNKVSF
-90 LPYLAKIPQRAR
+90 PYLEKIPQRAK

-113 ERFGMPVKRGDRYFY
+113 ERFGMPVKGGDRYFY

-147 GAPRV
+147 GTPRV

-194 VREVA
+194 VRDVA
-199 TGKDSEEQLK
+199 TGKDSAEQLQ

-247 PQSEDRLIYENRDIK
+247 PQSEDKLIYENRDIK

-269 VSEDGRYL
+269 LSEDGRYL

-291 YYKDLQKPESKAVE
+291 YYKDLKKPNAPVVE
-305 LIEGFDAAYSFVGND
+305 LIKGFDAAYTFVGND

-325 LQTDSGA
+325 VRTEAGA
-332 PMGRV
+332 PLGRV
-337 IEVDIARPERSNW
+337 VEIDTAQPDRSKW
-350 KTVIPQ
+350 KTVIPE
-356 ASEAL
+356 AADAL
-361 QTSVIGAAG
+361 QGA
-370 GPGVSLVG
+370 SLVG
-378 DRFIASYLKDAS
+378 DRFFASYLKDAS
-390 SWIRTFDLTG
+390 SQIRVFDLKG
-400 KPVGDVALPG
+400 APVREVALPG
-410 LGSAGGFH
+410 LGSAGGFN
-418 GKRASTETFYTYLSF
+418 GKRSDTETFYAFLSF
-433 VQPPTIY
+433 ISPPTIY
-440 RYDVRTGKSSVFKQP
+440 RYDVRSGESTVFKQP
-455 QLKFNAADFETHRV
+455 QLKFNAADFETQRV
-469 FVTSK
+469 FVTSR
-474 DGTRV
+474 DGTKL
-479 PMFVTHRKGMKL
+479 PMFVTHRRGMKL
-491 DGSHPA
+491 DGNNPT
-497 ILYGYGGFRISLTP
+497 ILYGYGAFRISLTP
-511 RFSAETVA
+511 RFSPETVA

-534 GFEYGEAWHQG
+534 GFEYGEAWHQA

-567 NKYTQASKLAIRGG
+567 NKYTQPSKLAIRGG

-606 GVLDML
+606 GVMDML

-624 AEYGSSDEP
+624 AEYGSSDKPE
-633 GQFRYLRAYS
+633 QFRYLRAYS

-687 APVLIRIDTRTGHGS
+687 APVLIRIDTRTGHGM
-702 GRPVAKE
+702 GRPVTKE
-709 IDLAA
+709 IELAA

>member
-1 MSTRVSGP
+1 MKSMNRRVSASS
-9 RIPSILSKTLAL
+9 IPSILFILSKFLSPIP
-21 FCLLGLAGC
+21 LLGLAACG
-30 SGDAAPAAQT
+30 GNAAPTAQAT
-40 AATRLTYP
+40 AAKLTYP
-48 QSKRV
+48 ESKRV
-53 DHVDD
+53 DQVDD

-71 EQLDSPET
+71 EQLDSPDT
-79 QAWIEAQNKVT
+79 KAWIEAQNKVT
-90 LPYLAKIPQRAR
+90 FAYLEKIPQRAA

-113 ERFGMPVKRGDRYFY
+113 ERFGMPVKGGDRYFY

-137 SVLYVADSLD
+137 SVLYVADSLA

-172 SEDGKLIAY
+172 SEDGKLLAY

-194 VREVA
+194 VRDVT
-199 TGKDSEEQLK
+199 TGGDLAEQLK
-209 GVKWAAVAWAKDGSG
+209 GIKWAAVAWAKDGSG
-224 LYYSRYDG
+224 FYYSRYDG

-247 PQSEDRLIYENRDIK
+247 PQSEDSLIYENRDIK

-269 VSEDGRYL
+269 VSQDGRYL
-277 IIFIWKGSDGTNQL
+277 IIFIWKGSDGTNQI
-291 YYKDLQKPESKAVE
+291 YYKDLQKPNAPVVE
-305 LIEGFDAAYSFVGND
+305 LIKGFDAAYSFVGNER
-320 GGRFW
+320 GRFW
-325 LQTDSGA
+325 IRTEAGA
-332 PMGRV
+332 PLGRV
-337 IEVDIARPERSNW
+337 VEVDTARPDRSQW
-350 KTVIPQ
+350 KTVIP
-356 ASEAL
+356 EGGDAL
-361 QTSVIGAAG
+361 QD
-370 GPGVSLVG
+370 VSLVG
-378 DRFIASYLKDAS
+378 DRFFASYLKDAS
-390 SWIRTFDLTG
+390 SQIRVFDLKG
-400 KPVGDVALPG
+400 VPVREVALPG
-410 LGSAGGFH
+410 LGSAGGFN
-418 GKRASTETFYTYLSF
+418 GQRGDAETFYAFLSF
-433 VQPPTIY
+433 IQPPTIY
-440 RYDVRTGKSSVFKQP
+440 RYDVRSGESTVFKQP
-455 QLKFNAADFETHRV
+455 QLKFNAADFETQRV

-474 DGTRV
+474 DGTKV
-479 PMFVTHRKGMKL
+479 PMFVTHRRGMKL
-491 DGSHPA
+491 DGNNPT
-497 ILYGYGGFRISLTP
+497 IMYGYGAFRISLTP
-511 RFSAETVA
+511 RFSPETVA

-567 NKYTQASKLAIRGG
+567 NKYTQPSKLAIRGG

-606 GVLDML
+606 GVMDML
-612 RFQHFSINWTLA
+612 RFQNFSINWTLA
-624 AEYGSSDEP
+624 AEYGSSDKP
-633 GQFRYLRAYS
+633 DQFRYLRAYS

-677 ATLQH
+677 ATIQH

-687 APVLIRIDTRTGHGS
+687 APVLIRIDTRTGHGM
-702 GRPVAKE
+702 GRPIGKE

-714 DSLAFIHQS
+714 DSLAFIHKS

>member
-1 MSTRVSGP
+1 MKSMKRMNRRVSASF
-9 RIPSILSKTLAL
+9 IPSILSKFLSPIL
-21 FCLLGLAGC
+21 LLGLAACG
-30 SGDAAPAAQT
+30 GNAAPTAQT
-40 AATRLTYP
+40 AAAKLTYP
-48 QSKRV
+48 ESKRV
-53 DHVDD
+53 DQVDD
-58 YHGEKIADPYRWL
+58 YHGEKVADPYRWL

-79 QAWIEAQNKVT
+79 KAWIEAQNKVT
-90 LPYLAKIPQRAR
+90 FAYLQKIPQRAA

-113 ERFGMPVKRGDRYFY
+113 ERFGMPVKGGARYFY

-194 VREVA
+194 VRDVT
-199 TGKDSEEQLK
+199 TGNDHSEQLK

-269 VSEDGRYL
+269 VSQDGRYL
-277 IIFIWKGSDGTNQL
+277 IIFIWKGSDGTNQI
-291 YYKDLQKPESKAVE
+291 YYKDLQKPDAPVVE
-305 LIEGFDAAYSFVGND
+305 LIKGFDAAYSFVGND
-320 GGRFW
+320 RGRFW
-325 LQTDSGA
+325 IRTEAGA
-332 PMGRV
+332 PLGRV
-337 IEVDIARPERSNW
+337 VEVDTAQPERSKW
-350 KTVIPQ
+350 KMVIPE
-356 ASEAL
+356 AGEAL
-361 QTSVIGAAG
+361 QD
-370 GPGVSLVG
+370 VSLVG
-378 DRFIASYLKDAS
+378 DRFFASYLKDAS
-390 SWIRTFDLTG
+390 SQIRVFDLKG
-400 KPVGDVALPG
+400 APVREVALPG
-410 LGSAGGFH
+410 LGSAGGFN
-418 GKRASTETFYTYLSF
+418 GQRADTETFYAFLSF
-433 VQPPTIY
+433 IQPPTIY
-440 RYDVRTGKSSVFKQP
+440 RYDVRSGASTVFKQP
-455 QLKFNAADFETHRV
+455 QLKFNAADFETRRV

-474 DGTRV
+474 DGTKV
-479 PMFVTHRKGMKL
+479 PMFVTHRRGMKL
-491 DGSHPA
+491 DGNNPT
-497 ILYGYGGFRISLTP
+497 IMYGYGAFRISLTP
-511 RFSAETVA
+511 RFSPETVA

-545 GMFERKQ
+545 GMFDRKQ

-567 NKYTQASKLAIRGG
+567 NKYTQPSKLAIRGG

-606 GVLDML
+606 GVMDML

-624 AEYGSSDEP
+624 AEYGSSDKP
-633 GQFRYLRAYS
+633 DQFRYLRAYS

-677 ATLQH
+677 ATIQH

-687 APVLIRIDTRTGHGS
+687 APVLIRIDTRTGHGM
-702 GRPVAKE
+702 GRPIAKE

>member
-1 MSTRVSGP
+1 MKSMNRRVSASS
-9 RIPSILSKTLAL
+9 IPSILFILSKCLSPIP
-21 FCLLGLAGC
+21 LLGLAACG
-30 SGDAAPAAQT
+30 GNAAPTAQAT
-40 AATRLTYP
+40 AAKLTYP
-48 QSKRV
+48 ESKRV
-53 DHVDD
+53 DQVDD

-71 EQLDSPET
+71 EQLDSPDT
-79 QAWIEAQNKVT
+79 KAWIEAQNKVT
-90 LPYLAKIPQRAR
+90 FAYLERIPQRGA

-113 ERFGMPVKRGDRYFY
+113 ERFGMPVKGGDRYFY

-137 SVLYVADSLD
+137 SVLYVADSLA

-172 SEDGKLIAY
+172 SEDGKLLAY

-194 VREVA
+194 VRDVT
-199 TGKDSEEQLK
+199 TGGDLAEQLK
-209 GVKWAAVAWAKDGSG
+209 GIKWAAVAWAKDGSG
-224 LYYSRYDG
+224 FYYSRYDG

-247 PQSEDRLIYENRDIK
+247 PQSEDSLIYENRDIK

-269 VSEDGRYL
+269 VSQDGRYL
-277 IIFIWKGSDGTNQL
+277 IIFIWKGSDGTNQI
-291 YYKDLQKPESKAVE
+291 YYKDLQKPNAPVVE
-305 LIEGFDAAYSFVGND
+305 LIKGFDAAYSFVGNER
-320 GGRFW
+320 GRFW
-325 LQTDSGA
+325 IRTEAGA
-332 PMGRV
+332 PLGRV
-337 IEVDIARPERSNW
+337 VEVDTARPDRSQW
-350 KTVIPQ
+350 KTVIPE
-356 ASEAL
+356 AGDAL
-361 QTSVIGAAG
+361 QD
-370 GPGVSLVG
+370 VSLVG
-378 DRFIASYLKDAS
+378 DRFFASYLKDAS
-390 SWIRTFDLTG
+390 SQIRVFDLKG
-400 KPVGDVALPG
+400 VPVREVALPG
-410 LGSAGGFH
+410 LGSAGGFN
-418 GKRASTETFYTYLSF
+418 GQRGDAETFYAFLSF
-433 VQPPTIY
+433 IQPPTIY
-440 RYDVRTGKSSVFKQP
+440 RYDVRSGESTVFKQP
-455 QLKFNAADFETHRV
+455 QLKFNAADFETQRV

-474 DGTRV
+474 DGTKV
-479 PMFVTHRKGMKL
+479 PMFVTHRRGMKL
-491 DGSHPA
+491 DGNNPT
-497 ILYGYGGFRISLTP
+497 IMYGYGAFRISLTP
-511 RFSAETVA
+511 RFSPETVA

-545 GMFERKQ
+545 GMFDRKQ

-567 NKYTQASKLAIRGG
+567 NKYTQPSKLAIRGG

-606 GVLDML
+606 GVMDML

-624 AEYGSSDEP
+624 AEYGSSDKP
-633 GQFRYLRAYS
+633 DQFRYLRAYS

-677 ATLQH
+677 ATIQH

-687 APVLIRIDTRTGHGS
+687 APVLIRIDTRTGHGM
-702 GRPVAKE
+702 GRPIAKE

>member
-1 MSTRVSGP
+1 MKRMNRRVSASF
-9 RIPSILSKTLAL
+9 IPSILSKFLSPIL
-21 FCLLGLAGC
+21 LLGLAACG
-30 SGDAAPAAQT
+30 GNAAPTAQT
-40 AATRLTYP
+40 AAAKLTYP
-48 QSKRV
+48 ESKRV
-53 DHVDD
+53 DQVDD
-58 YHGEKIADPYRWL
+58 YHGEKVADPYRWL

-79 QAWIEAQNKVT
+79 KAWIEAQNKVT
-90 LPYLAKIPQRAR
+90 FAYLEKIPQRAA

-113 ERFGMPVKRGDRYFY
+113 ERFGMPVKGGARYFY

-194 VREVA
+194 VRDVT
-199 TGKDSEEQLK
+199 TGNDLSEQLK

-269 VSEDGRYL
+269 VSQDGRYL
-277 IIFIWKGSDGTNQL
+277 IIFIWKGSDGTNQI
-291 YYKDLQKPESKAVE
+291 YYKDLQKPDAPVVE
-305 LIEGFDAAYSFVGND
+305 LIKGFDAAYSFVGND
-320 GGRFW
+320 RGRFW
-325 LQTDSGA
+325 IRTEAGA
-332 PMGRV
+332 PLGRV
-337 IEVDIARPERSNW
+337 VEVDTAQPERSKW
-350 KTVIPQ
+350 KTVIPE
-356 ASEAL
+356 AGEAL
-361 QTSVIGAAG
+361 QD
-370 GPGVSLVG
+370 VSLVG
-378 DRFIASYLKDAS
+378 DRFFASYLKDAS
-390 SWIRTFDLTG
+390 SQIRVFDLKG
-400 KPVGDVALPG
+400 APVREVALPG
-410 LGSAGGFH
+410 LGSAGGFN
-418 GKRASTETFYTYLSF
+418 GQRADTETFYAFLSF
-433 VQPPTIY
+433 IEPPTIY
-440 RYDVRTGKSSVFKQP
+440 RYDVRSGASTVFKQP
-455 QLKFNAADFETHRV
+455 QLKFNAADFETRRV

-474 DGTRV
+474 DGTKV
-479 PMFVTHRKGMKL
+479 PMFVTHRRGMKL
-491 DGSHPA
+491 DGNNPT
-497 ILYGYGGFRISLTP
+497 IMYGYGAFRISLTP
-511 RFSAETVA
+511 RFSPETVA

-545 GMFERKQ
+545 GMFDRKQ

-567 NKYTQASKLAIRGG
+567 NKYTQPSKLAIRGG

-606 GVLDML
+606 GVMDML

-624 AEYGSSDEP
+624 AEYGSSDKP
-633 GQFRYLRAYS
+633 DQFRYLRAYS

-677 ATLQH
+677 ATIQH

-687 APVLIRIDTRTGHGS
+687 APVLIRIDTRTGHGM
-702 GRPVAKE
+702 GRPIAKE

>member
-1 MSTRVSGP
+1 MRNAIASTFGA
-9 RIPSILSKTLAL
+9 I
-21 FCLLGLAGC
+21 CLLGLAGC
-30 SGDAAPAAQT
+30 SGDAAPTAQT
-40 AATRLTYP
+40 TAAKLTYP
-48 QSKRV
+48 ESKRV
-53 DHVDD
+53 DQVDD
-58 YHGEKIADPYRWL
+58 YFGEKVADPYRWL

-79 QAWIEAQNKVT
+79 KAWIEAQNKVT
-90 LPYLAKIPQRAR
+90 LPYLEKIPQRAK

-113 ERFGMPVKRGDRYFY
+113 ERFGMPVKGGDRYFY

-137 SVLYVADSLD
+137 SVLYVADSLT

-194 VREVA
+194 VRDVT
-199 TGKDSEEQLK
+199 TGSDLAEQLK
-209 GVKWAAVAWAKDGSG
+209 GIKWAAVAWAKDGSG
-224 LYYSRYDG
+224 FYYSRYDG

-247 PQSEDRLIYENRDIK
+247 PQSDDKLIYENRDIK

-269 VSEDGRYL
+269 VSQDGRYL
-277 IIFIWKGSDGTNQL
+277 IIFIWKGSDGTNQI
-291 YYKDLQKPESKAVE
+291 YYKDLQKPTAPVVE
-305 LIEGFDAAYSFVGND
+305 LIKGFDAAYSFVGN
-320 GGRFW
+320 GRGRFW
-325 LQTDSGA
+325 IRTEAGA
-332 PMGRV
+332 PLGRV
-337 IEVDIARPERSNW
+337 VEVDTAQPDRSKW
-350 KTVIPQ
+350 KTVIPE
-356 ASEAL
+356 AGDAL
-361 QTSVIGAAG
+361 QD
-370 GPGVSLVG
+370 VSLVG
-378 DRFIASYLKDAS
+378 DRFFASYLKDAS
-390 SWIRTFDLTG
+390 SQIRVFDLKG
-400 KPVGDVALPG
+400 ALVREVALPG
-410 LGSAGGFH
+410 LGSAGGFN
-418 GKRASTETFYTYLSF
+418 GRRADTETFYAFLSF
-433 VQPPTIY
+433 ISPPTIY
-440 RYDVRTGKSSVFKQP
+440 RYDVRSGESTVFKQP
-455 QLKFNAADFETHRV
+455 QLKFNAADFETQRV

-474 DGTRV
+474 DGTKL
-479 PMFVTHRKGMKL
+479 PMFVTHRRGMKL
-491 DGSHPA
+491 DGDNPT
-497 ILYGYGGFRISLTP
+497 IMYGYGAFRISLTP
-511 RFSAETVA
+511 RFSPETVA

-567 NKYTQASKLAIRGG
+567 NKYTQPSKLAIRGG

-606 GVLDML
+606 GVMDML

-624 AEYGSSDEP
+624 AEYGSSDKP
-633 GQFRYLRAYS
+633 DQFRYLRAYS

-677 ATLQH
+677 ATIQH

-687 APVLIRIDTRTGHGS
+687 APVLIRIDTRTGHGM
-702 GRPVAKE
+702 GRPIAKE

-714 DSLAFIHQS
+714 DSLAFIHKS

>member
-1 MSTRVSGP
+1 MNRMKSMKRMNRRVSASF
-9 RIPSILSKTLAL
+9 IPSILSKFLSPIL
-21 FCLLGLAGC
+21 LLGLAACG
-30 SGDAAPAAQT
+30 GNAAPTAQT
-40 AATRLTYP
+40 AAAKLTYP
-48 QSKRV
+48 ESKRV
-53 DHVDD
+53 DQVDD
-58 YHGEKIADPYRWL
+58 YHGEKVADPYRWL

-79 QAWIEAQNKVT
+79 KAWIEAQNKVT
-90 LPYLAKIPQRAR
+90 FAYLQKIPQRAA

-113 ERFGMPVKRGDRYFY
+113 ERFGMPVKGGARYFY

-194 VREVA
+194 VRDVT
-199 TGKDSEEQLK
+199 TGNDHSEQLK

-269 VSEDGRYL
+269 VSQDGRYL
-277 IIFIWKGSDGTNQL
+277 IIFIWKGSDGTNQI
-291 YYKDLQKPESKAVE
+291 YYKDLQKPDAPVVE
-305 LIEGFDAAYSFVGND
+305 LIKGFDAAYSFVGND
-320 GGRFW
+320 RGRFW
-325 LQTDSGA
+325 IRTEAGA
-332 PMGRV
+332 PLGRV
-337 IEVDIARPERSNW
+337 VEVDTAQPERSKW
-350 KTVIPQ
+350 KMVIPE
-356 ASEAL
+356 AGEAL
-361 QTSVIGAAG
+361 QD
-370 GPGVSLVG
+370 VSLVG
-378 DRFIASYLKDAS
+378 DRFFASYLKDAS
-390 SWIRTFDLTG
+390 SQIRVFDLKG
-400 KPVGDVALPG
+400 APVREVALPG
-410 LGSAGGFH
+410 LGSAGGFN
-418 GKRASTETFYTYLSF
+418 GQRADTETFYAFLSF
-433 VQPPTIY
+433 IQPPTIY
-440 RYDVRTGKSSVFKQP
+440 RYDVRSGASTVFKQP
-455 QLKFNAADFETHRV
+455 QLKFNAADFETRRV

-474 DGTRV
+474 DGTKV
-479 PMFVTHRKGMKL
+479 PMFVTHRRGMKL
-491 DGSHPA
+491 DGNNPT
-497 ILYGYGGFRISLTP
+497 IMYGYGAFRISLTP
-511 RFSAETVA
+511 RFSPETVA

-545 GMFERKQ
+545 GMFDRKQ

-567 NKYTQASKLAIRGG
+567 NKYTQPSKLAIRGG

-606 GVLDML
+606 GVMDML

-624 AEYGSSDEP
+624 AEYGSSDKP
-633 GQFRYLRAYS
+633 DQFRYLRAYS

-677 ATLQH
+677 ATIQH

-687 APVLIRIDTRTGHGS
+687 APVLIRIDTRTGHGM
-702 GRPVAKE
+702 GRPIAKE

>member
-1 MSTRVSGP
+1 MKGMKRMNRRVSASF
-9 RIPSILSKTLAL
+9 IPSILSKFLSPIL
-21 FCLLGLAGC
+21 LLGLAACG
-30 SGDAAPAAQT
+30 GNAAPTAQT
-40 AATRLTYP
+40 AAAKLTYP
-48 QSKRV
+48 ESKRV
-53 DHVDD
+53 DQVDD
-58 YHGEKIADPYRWL
+58 YHGEKVADPYRWL

-79 QAWIEAQNKVT
+79 KAWIEAQNKVT
-90 LPYLAKIPQRAR
+90 FAYLEKIPQRAA

-113 ERFGMPVKRGDRYFY
+113 ERFGMPVKGGDRYFY

-194 VREVA
+194 VRDVT
-199 TGKDSEEQLK
+199 TGNDLSEQLK

-269 VSEDGRYL
+269 VSQDGRYL
-277 IIFIWKGSDGTNQL
+277 IIFIWKGSDGTNQI
-291 YYKDLQKPESKAVE
+291 YYKDLQKPDAPVVE
-305 LIEGFDAAYSFVGND
+305 LIKGFDAAYSFVGND
-320 GGRFW
+320 RGRFW
-325 LQTDSGA
+325 IRTEAGA
-332 PMGRV
+332 PLGRV
-337 IEVDIARPERSNW
+337 VEVDTAQPERSKW
-350 KTVIPQ
+350 KTVIPE
-356 ASEAL
+356 AGEAL
-361 QTSVIGAAG
+361 QD
-370 GPGVSLVG
+370 VSLVG
-378 DRFIASYLKDAS
+378 DRFFASYLKDAS
-390 SWIRTFDLTG
+390 SQIRVFDLKG
-400 KPVGDVALPG
+400 APVREVALPG
-410 LGSAGGFH
+410 LGSAGGFN
-418 GKRASTETFYTYLSF
+418 GQRADTETFYAFLSF
-433 VQPPTIY
+433 IQPPTIY
-440 RYDVRTGKSSVFKQP
+440 RYDVRSGASTVFKQP
-455 QLKFNAADFETHRV
+455 QLKFNAADFETRRV

-474 DGTRV
+474 DGTKV
-479 PMFVTHRKGMKL
+479 PMFVTHRRGMKL
-491 DGSHPA
+491 DGNNPT
-497 ILYGYGGFRISLTP
+497 IMYGYGAFRISLTP
-511 RFSAETVA
+511 RFSPETVA

-545 GMFERKQ
+545 GMFDRKQ

-567 NKYTQASKLAIRGG
+567 NKYTQPSKLAIRGG

-606 GVLDML
+606 GVMDML

-624 AEYGSSDEP
+624 AEYGSSDKP
-633 GQFRYLRAYS
+633 DQFRYLRAYS

-677 ATLQH
+677 ATIQH

-687 APVLIRIDTRTGHGS
+687 APVLIRIDTRTGHGM
-702 GRPVAKE
+702 GRPIAKE

>member
-1 MSTRVSGP
+1 MKSMKRMNRRVSASF
-9 RIPSILSKTLAL
+9 IPSILSKFLSPIL
-21 FCLLGLAGC
+21 LLGLAACG
-30 SGDAAPAAQT
+30 GNAAPTAQT
-40 AATRLTYP
+40 AAAKLTYP
-48 QSKRV
+48 ESKRV
-53 DHVDD
+53 DQVDD
-58 YHGEKIADPYRWL
+58 YHGEKVADPYRWL

-79 QAWIEAQNKVT
+79 KAWIEAQNKVT
-90 LPYLAKIPQRAR
+90 FAYLQKIPQRAA

-113 ERFGMPVKRGDRYFY
+113 ERFGMPVKGGARYFY

-194 VREVA
+194 VRDVT
-199 TGKDSEEQLK
+199 TGNDHSEQLK

-269 VSEDGRYL
+269 VSQDGRYL
-277 IIFIWKGSDGTNQL
+277 IIFIWKGSDGTNQI
-291 YYKDLQKPESKAVE
+291 YYKDLQKPDAPVVE
-305 LIEGFDAAYSFVGND
+305 LIKGFDAAYSFVGND
-320 GGRFW
+320 RGRFW
-325 LQTDSGA
+325 IRTEAGA
-332 PMGRV
+332 PLGRV
-337 IEVDIARPERSNW
+337 VEVDTAQPERSKW
-350 KTVIPQ
+350 ETVIPE
-356 ASEAL
+356 AGEAL
-361 QTSVIGAAG
+361 QD
-370 GPGVSLVG
+370 VSLVG
-378 DRFIASYLKDAS
+378 DRFFASYLKDAS
-390 SWIRTFDLTG
+390 SQIRVFDLKG
-400 KPVGDVALPG
+400 APVREVALPG
-410 LGSAGGFH
+410 LGSAGGFN
-418 GKRASTETFYTYLSF
+418 GQRADTETFYAFLSF
-433 VQPPTIY
+433 IQPPTIY
-440 RYDVRTGKSSVFKQP
+440 RYDVRSGASTVFKQP
-455 QLKFNAADFETHRV
+455 QLKFNAADFETRRV

-474 DGTRV
+474 DGTKV
-479 PMFVTHRKGMKL
+479 PMFVTHRRGMKL
-491 DGSHPA
+491 DGNNPT
-497 ILYGYGGFRISLTP
+497 IMYGYGAFRISLTP
-511 RFSAETVA
+511 RFSPETVA

-545 GMFERKQ
+545 GMFDRKQ

-567 NKYTQASKLAIRGG
+567 NKYTQPSKLAIRGG

-606 GVLDML
+606 GVMDML

-624 AEYGSSDEP
+624 AEYGSSDKP
-633 GQFRYLRAYS
+633 DQFRYLRAYS

-677 ATLQH
+677 ATIQH

-687 APVLIRIDTRTGHGS
+687 APVLIRIDTRTGHGM
-702 GRPVAKE
+702 GRPIAKE

>member
-1 MSTRVSGP
+1 MNRMKSMNRRVSAS
-9 RIPSILSKTLAL
+9 SILSIL
-21 FCLLGLAGC
+21 FLLGLSACG
-30 SGDAAPAAQT
+30 SGAAPTAQT
-40 AATRLTYP
+40 APAQLTYP
-48 QSKRV
+48 ESKRV
-53 DHVDD
+53 DQVDD
-58 YHGEKIADPYRWL
+58 YHGEKVADPYRWL

-79 QAWIEAQNKVT
+79 KAWIEAQNKVSFG
-90 LPYLAKIPQRAR
+90 YLEKIPQRAA

-113 ERFGMPVKRGDRYFY
+113 ERFGMPVKGGSRYFY

-147 GAPRV
+147 GERRV

-172 SEDGKLIAY
+172 SEDGKLLAY

-194 VREVA
+194 VRDVA
-199 TGKDSEEQLK
+199 TGNDLSEQLK

-247 PQSEDRLIYENRDIK
+247 PQADDQLLYQNRDIK
-262 EWTFIPE
+262 EWTFVPE

-277 IIFIWKGSDGTNQL
+277 IIFIWKGSDGTNQI
-291 YYKDLQKPESKAVE
+291 YYKDLQKPNAKVVE
-305 LIEGFDAAYSFVGND
+305 LIKGFDAAYNFVGND
-320 GGRFW
+320 RGRFW
-325 LQTDSGA
+325 FRTDAGA
-332 PMGRV
+332 PMGRLV
-337 IEVDIARPERSNW
+337 EVDIAQPDRAKW
-350 KTVIPQ
+350 KNVIPEG
-356 ASEAL
+356 SDAL
-361 QTSVIGAAG
+361 QGA
-370 GPGVSLVG
+370 SLVG
-378 DRFIASYLKDAS
+378 DRFFASYLKDAS
-390 SWIRTFDLTG
+390 SQIRVFDLKG
-400 KPVGDVALPG
+400 APVREVALPG
-410 LGSAGGFH
+410 LGSAGGFN
-418 GKRASTETFYTYLSF
+418 GRRADTETFYAFLSF
-433 VQPPTIY
+433 IQPPTIY
-440 RYDVRTGKSSVFKQP
+440 RYDVRSGASTVFKQP
-455 QLKFNAADFETHRV
+455 QLQFNAADFETQRV

-474 DGTRV
+474 DGTRL
-479 PMFVTHRKGMKL
+479 PMFVTHRKGLKL
-491 DGSHPA
+491 DGNNPT
-497 ILYGYGGFRISLTP
+497 IMYGYGAFRISLTP
-511 RFSAETVA
+511 RFSPETVA

-552 NVFDDFIASAEWLIA
+552 NVFDDFIAAAEWLIA
-567 NKYTQASKLAIRGG
+567 NKYTQRSKLAIRGG

-588 GAVMT
+588 GAVLT

-606 GVLDML
+606 GVMDML

-624 AEYGSSDEP
+624 AEYGSSDNPE
-633 GQFRYLRAYS
+633 QFRYLRAYS
-643 PLHNLKPGTK
+643 PLHNLRPGTK

-677 ATLQH
+677 ATMQH

-687 APVLIRIDTRTGHGS
+687 APVLIRIDTRTGHGM
-702 GRPVAKE
+702 GRPVTKE

-714 DSLAFIHQS
+714 DSLAFIHQA

>member
-1 MSTRVSGP
+1 MKSMKRMNRRVSASF
-9 RIPSILSKTLAL
+9 IPSILSKFLSPIL
-21 FCLLGLAGC
+21 LLGLAACG
-30 SGDAAPAAQT
+30 GNAAPTAQT
-40 AATRLTYP
+40 AAAKLTYP
-48 QSKRV
+48 ESKRV
-53 DHVDD
+53 DQVDD
-58 YHGEKIADPYRWL
+58 YHGEKVADPYRWL

-79 QAWIEAQNKVT
+79 KAWIEAQNKVT
-90 LPYLAKIPQRAR
+90 FAYLQKIPQRAA

-113 ERFGMPVKRGDRYFY
+113 ERFGMPVKGGARYFY

-194 VREVA
+194 VRDVT
-199 TGKDSEEQLK
+199 TGNDLSEQLK

-269 VSEDGRYL
+269 VSQDGRYL
-277 IIFIWKGSDGTNQL
+277 IIFIWKGSDGTNQI
-291 YYKDLQKPESKAVE
+291 YYKDLQKPDAPVVE
-305 LIEGFDAAYSFVGND
+305 LIKGFDAAYSFVGND
-320 GGRFW
+320 RGRFW
-325 LQTDSGA
+325 IRTEAGA
-332 PMGRV
+332 PLGRV
-337 IEVDIARPERSNW
+337 VEVDTAQPERSKW
-350 KTVIPQ
+350 KTVIPE
-356 ASEAL
+356 AGEAL
-361 QTSVIGAAG
+361 QD
-370 GPGVSLVG
+370 VSLVG
-378 DRFIASYLKDAS
+378 DRFFASYLKDAS
-390 SWIRTFDLTG
+390 SQIRVFDLKG
-400 KPVGDVALPG
+400 APVREVALPG
-410 LGSAGGFH
+410 LGSAGGFN
-418 GKRASTETFYTYLSF
+418 GQRADTETFYAFLSF
-433 VQPPTIY
+433 IQPPTIY
-440 RYDVRTGKSSVFKQP
+440 RYDVRSGASTVFKQP
-455 QLKFNAADFETHRV
+455 QLKFNAADFETRRV

-474 DGTRV
+474 DGTKV
-479 PMFVTHRKGMKL
+479 PMFVTHRRGMKL
-491 DGSHPA
+491 DGNNPT
-497 ILYGYGGFRISLTP
+497 IMYGYGAFRISLTP
-511 RFSAETVA
+511 RFSPETVA

-545 GMFERKQ
+545 GMFDRKQ

-567 NKYTQASKLAIRGG
+567 NKYTQPSKLAIRGG

-606 GVLDML
+606 GVMDML

-624 AEYGSSDEP
+624 AEYGSSDKP
-633 GQFRYLRAYS
+633 DQFRYLRAYS

-677 ATLQH
+677 ATIQH

-687 APVLIRIDTRTGHGS
+687 APVLIRIDTRTGHGM
-702 GRPVAKE
+702 GRPIAKE

>member
-1 MSTRVSGP
+1 M
-9 RIPSILSKTLAL
+9 PSAEH
-21 FCLLGLAGC
+21 
-30 SGDAAPAAQT
+30 AAAK
-40 AATRLTYP
+40 LTYP

-53 DHVDD
+53 DQVDD
-58 YHGEKIADPYRWL
+58 YHGEKVADPYRWL

-79 QAWIEAQNKVT
+79 KAWIEAQNKVSF
-90 LPYLAKIPQRAR
+90 PYLEKIPQRAA

-113 ERFGMPVKRGDRYFY
+113 ERFGMPVKGGNRYFY

-137 SVLYVADSLD
+137 SVLYVADALD
-147 GAPRV
+147 GEPRV
-152 LLDPATL
+152 LLDPVTL

-194 VREVA
+194 VRDVT

-232 GVNFFS
+232 GVNFYS

-247 PQSEDRLIYENRDIK
+247 PQSEDKLIYENREIK
-262 EWTFIPE
+262 EWTFVPE
-269 VSEDGRYL
+269 ISEDGRYL

-291 YYKDLQKPESKAVE
+291 YYKDLQKPNAKVVE
-305 LIEGFDAAYSFVGND
+305 LIKGFDAAYNFVGND
-320 GGRFW
+320 AGRFW
-325 LQTDSGA
+325 IRTDAGA

-337 IEVDIARPERSNW
+337 VEVDLAQPDRAKW
-350 KTVIPQ
+350 KNVIPE

-361 QTSVIGAAG
+361 QS
-370 GPGVSLVG
+370 VSLVG
-378 DRFIASYLKDAS
+378 DRFFASYLKDAS
-390 SWIRTFDLTG
+390 SQIQAFDLQG
-400 KPVGDVALPG
+400 KPLREVKLPG
-410 LGSAGGFH
+410 LGSAGGFN
-418 GKRASTETFYTYLSF
+418 GKRSDTETFYAFVSF
-433 VQPPTIY
+433 IQPATIY
-440 RYDVRTGKSSVFKQP
+440 RYDVRSGDSSVFKQP
-455 QLKFNAADFETHRV
+455 KLTFKADDFETQRV

-474 DGTRV
+474 DGTRL
-479 PMFVTHRKGMKL
+479 PMFVTQRKGMKL
-491 DGSHPA
+491 DGNNPT
-497 ILYGYGGFRISLTP
+497 IMYGYGAFRISLTP
-511 RFSAETVA
+511 RFSPETVA

-534 GFEYGEAWHQG
+534 GFEYGEAWHQAA
-545 GMFERKQ
+545 MFERKQ

-567 NKYTQASKLAIRGG
+567 NKYTQPSKLAIRGG

-588 GAVMT
+588 GAVLT

-606 GVLDML
+606 GVMDML

-624 AEYGSSDEP
+624 AEYGSSDTAE
-633 GQFRYLRAYS
+633 GFKYLRAYS

-677 ATLQH
+677 ATMQH

-687 APVLIRIDTRTGHGS
+687 APVLIRIDTRTGHGM
-702 GRPVAKE
+702 GRPIAKE